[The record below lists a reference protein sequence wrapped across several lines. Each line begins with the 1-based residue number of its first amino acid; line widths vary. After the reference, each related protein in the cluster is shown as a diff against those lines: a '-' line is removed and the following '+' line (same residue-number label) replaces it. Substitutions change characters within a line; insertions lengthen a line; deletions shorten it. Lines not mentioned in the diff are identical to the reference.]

1 MTDHDVA
8 PTLRLQPES
17 RRPGATWAN
26 RHIFGDMDAI
36 TALRAMS
43 SARNINI
50 HVNNDWAYADWG
62 SSPSA
67 RRYWARR
74 GVDLDLVARTRPGR
88 IDAFSAIWKPSRHY
102 MPCRSPGTSTYV

>member
-74 GVDLDLVARTRPGR
+74 GAAECDWPGLWGLLEAYVYVCGR
-88 IDAFSAIWKPSRHY
+88 IYGF
-102 MPCRSPGTSTYV
+102 